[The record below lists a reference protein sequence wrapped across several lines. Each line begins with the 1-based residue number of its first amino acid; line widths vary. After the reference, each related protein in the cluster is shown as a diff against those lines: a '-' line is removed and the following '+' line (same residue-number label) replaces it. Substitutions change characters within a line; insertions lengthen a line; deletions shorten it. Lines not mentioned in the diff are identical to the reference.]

1 MSGIFQKN
9 HSRMPGQSPSQYLGF
24 PSTSESPPQ
33 KGLTH
38 LWKFLDP
45 YLGVKDYL
53 LRFLADSHDSTLVL
67 TASPAT
73 PIYMDFTGSSA
84 SVSDWFNP
92 LEDFSFY
99 FSPT

>member
-1 MSGIFQKN
+1 MSGIFQKI

-24 PSTSESPPQ
+24 PSTSESPPP
-33 KGLTH
+33 KGFDSSLEVPRPISRCQRLLTS
-38 LWKFLDP
+38 
-45 YLGVKDYL
+45 
-53 LRFLADSHDSTLVL
+53 DSHDSTLVL

-73 PIYMDFTGSSA
+73 PIYMDFLGSSA